1 MSRVSTNGV
10 GDSRGVSPINWR
22 TVIFSRG
29 SDAIKYLSTE
39 ITSRF
44 QSIVI
49 SAAPRYVS
57 SAILFVYGERCLQD
71 RLAQSHRWRSC
82 TQRTKSKMDLHVSES
97 SKSEDGLLLKLTF
110 DVWSVR
116 EWMNGVTIN
125 YGVYFASDVQWTLT
139 EQTGGNSIVVNNP
152 MSMVDTA
159 VIMTDVTNAAAP
171 AIIFEDSEPPTM
183 RSFTA
188 TNNNANIRNGY
199 FSANESANGAVRI
212 RVQAENDAAAGRN
225 SYLAYILTMA
235 PGDTTANLFAFA
247 GRFNESPILNLQP
260 AAGATLA
267 NPHCFVRG
275 TLLRRADGSDAPVE
289 SLKIGEAL
297 HTSAGPSPIIKT
309 GSWLCAGTEPA
320 YKIEAGTHGAQR
332 DLFVSKWHRV
342 VLSDGSRLPAHKVLA
357 AAAPEELL
365 VRQESGVLQ
374 FFHAQVENGADLLA
388 EGCTVESWNGVM

>member
-1 MSRVSTNGV
+1 MQVN
-10 GDSRGVSPINWR
+10 
-22 TVIFSRG
+22 
-29 SDAIKYLSTE
+29 
-39 ITSRF
+39 
-44 QSIVI
+44 
-49 SAAPRYVS
+49 
-57 SAILFVYGERCLQD
+57 
-71 RLAQSHRWRSC
+71 
-82 TQRTKSKMDLHVSES
+82 VSEAT
-97 SKSEDGLLLKLTF
+97 KSEDGLLLTLTF
-110 DVWSVR
+110 DVS
-116 EWMNGVTIN
+116 GPATSIN

-159 VIMTDVTNAAAP
+159 VSMTDVSNADAVNY
-171 AIIFEDSEPPTM
+171 EDSVPPTE

-199 FSANESANGAVRI
+199 FSANDSPNGAVRV

-235 PGDTTANLFAFA
+235 PGDTTASLIAFA
-247 GRFNESPILNLQP
+247 GRFNESPIFNLQP
-260 AAGATLA
+260 ATGATLA

-374 FFHAQVENGADLLA
+374 FFHAQVQNGADLLA